1 MSFSLRLLLGF
12 FIAFSLLA
20 VPAAM
25 ALQDE
30 TAPAAESQE
39 EPAAEEPA
47 SEEPSAEEPATEEP
61 ASEEPS
67 AEEPSKEEPSKEE
80 APAEEDSKGSDKEEP
95 ATEEAPEV
103 EASAE
108 DFPAIFAEWKTLIS
122 ELRALQDE
130 YKIAKPADRAPL
142 VEKFNALVAQ
152 GDSLAP
158 RLRKAA
164 EAAYVADS
172 EADPEVGN
180 FLASTVVGEM
190 ARGEFPEALRVAQ
203 LLIDNGFA
211 NPSIYNEA
219 GMAAFYVGEGQTAV
233 DYFQKAQEAGVLNA
247 NGEKHNKEQLVRNA
261 EAEAD
266 DLPRVMFTT
275 NKGDIT
281 LELFENEAPNTVA
294 NFVELIESG
303 FYNGLTFHRVIDG
316 FMAQGGCPTGD
327 GTGGPGYNI
336 ACECY
341 GEDHREH
348 FAGTLSMAHAGRD
361 TGGSQFFITF
371 APTPHLDGKH
381 TVFGRV
387 IDGMDVVNE
396 LQVRSPQGAGEPDA
410 DKIIEAKVLRKRDHE
425 YKAAKIGGSPEANQ

>member
-1 MSFSLRLLLGF
+1 MSFPLRLLLGLLL
-12 FIAFSLLA
+12 AFSFLTVSTAL
-20 VPAAM
+20 

-39 EPAAEEPA
+39 NEEPA
-47 SEEPSAEEPATEEP
+47 SEEPAAEEPATEEP
-61 ASEEPS
+61 S
-67 AEEPSKEEPSKEE
+67 AEEPSSDE
-80 APAEEDSKGSDKEEP
+80 APAEEDSKDGDAEEP
-95 ATEEAPEV
+95 AADEASEV
-103 EASAE
+103 DASAE
-108 DFPAIFAEWKTLIS
+108 DFPAIFTEWKALIT

-130 YKIAKPADRAPL
+130 YKVVKPEDRGPL
-142 VEKFNALVAQ
+142 VEKFNNLVAK
-152 GDSLAP
+152 GDELAP
-158 RLRKAA
+158 RLRKSA
-164 EAAYVADS
+164 EAAFVADS
-172 EADPEVGN
+172 ESDPEIGN

-203 LLIDNGFA
+203 LLIDNGFS
-211 NPSIYNEA
+211 NQSIYNEA
-219 GMAAFYVGEGQTAV
+219 GIAAFYVGDGQASA
-233 DYFQKAQEAGVLNA
+233 DYFQKAEEAGVLNA
-247 NGEKHNKEQLVRNA
+247 NGEKHKKEQQVRNT

-266 DLPRVMFTT
+266 DLPRVMLTT

-281 LELFENEAPNTVA
+281 LELFENEAPNAVA
-294 NFVELIESG
+294 NFIELIESG
-303 FYNGLTFHRVIDG
+303 FYNDLTFHRVIEG

-341 GEDHREH
+341 QDNHREH

-387 IDGMDVVNE
+387 IDGMDVVND
-396 LQVRSPQGAGEPDA
+396 LQVRSPQGAGEPEA